1 MTGSVPDPSP
11 QSDRKQLGDFARVLR
26 EAGPY
31 LGLGSALAVTVGAC
45 FGFGF
50 WLDGLL
56 GTRPALAL
64 VFGSLGVVLALV
76 QFVRTASRVKPK
88 PRNSDSNIQT
98 P

>member
-11 QSDRKQLGDFARVLR
+11 QSGRKQLGDLSRVLH

-31 LGLGSALAVTVGAC
+31 LGLGSTLAVTVGAC

-56 GTRPALAL
+56 GTRPALSL
-64 VFGSLGVVLALV
+64 VFGSLGVILALV
-76 QFVRTASRVKPK
+76 QFVRTASNVKPR
-88 PRNSDSNIQT
+88 P
-98 P
+98 